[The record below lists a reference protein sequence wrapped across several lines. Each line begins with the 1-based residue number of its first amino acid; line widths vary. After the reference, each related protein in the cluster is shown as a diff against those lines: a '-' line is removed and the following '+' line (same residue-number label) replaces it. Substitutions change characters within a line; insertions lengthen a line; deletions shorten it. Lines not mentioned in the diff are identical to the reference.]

1 MGMGAAPDLDDDPRR
16 TVLVGPRERDDTRH
30 ASRTTRRRSA
40 TGPVGIVGGMQ
51 EILPGVYHWTSIHPK
66 LRIEVASYWL
76 DGPGVV
82 IDPLIPAD
90 VGIEWFAGRRTPPTA
105 VLLSNRHHFRHSDVF
120 AAAFGCAVHAN
131 AAGLHEFTHGEV
143 VEGFAPGD
151 ALPGGVTACEVGIIC
166 PDETALFVEDQ
177 RAMVFADALVTGAP
191 HHRQNLGFVPDQLMD
206 DPVQTKLGLLQT
218 FARLLDD
225 YDFAH
230 LLLAH
235 GGPIIGDGRR
245 GLQELISAGGR
256 TAFEM

>member
-1 MGMGAAPDLDDDPRR
+1 
-16 TVLVGPRERDDTRH
+16 
-30 ASRTTRRRSA
+30 
-40 TGPVGIVGGMQ
+40 VGIVGGMQ

-76 DGPGVV
+76 DGPGIV

-105 VLLSNRHHFRHSDVF
+105 VLLSNRHHFRHSDAF
-120 AAAFGCAVHAN
+120 AAAFGCAVHVN

-206 DPVQTKLGLLQT
+206 DPVQTKLGLLQA

-225 YDFAH
+225 YDFTH

-245 GLQELISAGGR
+245 GLQELIAAGGR
-256 TAFEM
+256 TAFEI